1 MQPEAFP
8 LIRLDLAFESIS
20 GIIALIIAYYA
31 TKAYNLTDEKRLAD
45 LSTGFLVL
53 AIGMF
58 SHVIGT
64 WYFYVRLGI
73 EGDIVPEVRTTMTI
87 VTLVYHF
94 LQIMAYGLF
103 VLSTRRGGRARQPE
117 MVTLMALPVLLDSN
131 LELITILLMLVVV
144 VQALMNYATVRN
156 RFALY
161 VFSGFFLIFLNHLVL
176 MTAEENVLRYL
187 LSQGLQFL
195 GFIALLLMVYKVGRE
210 E

>member
-1 MQPEAFP
+1 VIA
-8 LIRLDLAFESIS
+8 LIRLDLVFESVS
-20 GIIALIIAYYA
+20 GVIALIISYYA
-31 TKAYNLTDEKRLAD
+31 TKAYNLTEQKKLAD

-73 EGDIVPEVRTTMTI
+73 EGAVVPELRTSIMI

-103 VLSTRRGGRARQPE
+103 VLSTRRGGRAIQPE
-117 MVTLMALPVLLDSN
+117 VAVMMALPVLIDGN
-131 LELITILLMLVVV
+131 LELITILVMLVVV
-144 VQALMNYATVRN
+144 VQALMNYATVRS
-156 RFALY
+156 RYALY
-161 VFSGFFLIFLNHLVL
+161 VFAGFFLIFLNHLFL
-176 MTAEENVLRYL
+176 ITAEENVLRYL